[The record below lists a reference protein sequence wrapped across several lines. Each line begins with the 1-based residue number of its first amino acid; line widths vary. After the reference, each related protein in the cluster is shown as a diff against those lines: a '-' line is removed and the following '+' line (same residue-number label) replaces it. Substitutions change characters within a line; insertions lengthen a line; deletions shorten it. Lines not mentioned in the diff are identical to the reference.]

1 MNYKDETPEVEK
13 DPLNIRQRKFV
24 EEYLI
29 DYHATN
35 AYIRAGYRT
44 VANVTARVN
53 ASRLLSHPH
62 IKAAVRKAEGEL
74 LEQVRIRQHEIF
86 SELRNVALSN
96 IDNYI
101 VDEEGAVTL
110 KEGVDKAAL
119 RAISSI
125 HKKTIQRMRG
135 SEVETIHDV
144 KISLWNKVDGLR
156 IAAQTQS
163 MLTDKTEQAGA
174 GGGPIVVKV
183 EYSDKNS

>member
-1 MNYKDETPEVEK
+1 MNYKDETPEAER

-62 IKAAVRKAEGEL
+62 IKAAVRKAESEL

-110 KEGVDKAAL
+110 KEGVDKTAL
-119 RAISSI
+119 RAIASI
-125 HKKTIQRMRG
+125 HKTTVQRA
-135 SEVETIHDV
+135 SEDGIVTTHNV
-144 KISLWNKVDGLR
+144 KISLWSKVEGLR
-156 IAAQTQS
+156 IAAQTQK
-163 MLTDKTEQAGA
+163 MLTDKVEQTGD
-174 GGGPIVVKV
+174 GGGPVIIKV
-183 EYSDKNS
+183 EYSDKNP